1 MELADDAQR
10 RADAGRSQGTGIAV
24 REQRQRTAYLFQ
36 LVGPEPG
43 HSRID
48 GNIGFM
54 DGHGLFFQGCRRGF
68 STVGFML
75 AGTSHHLGQGPV
87 QVDRRRPG
95 RIEVPADSFQVRQKG
110 RISPFL
116 AQGPRRQDD
125 GISRSDADS
134 RRPADSQD
142 GNGLAHVLPRLAGQ
156 IDFFKGQLRLV
167 QEEQR
172 ARLPA
177 QCIHY
182 TVNPP

>member
-1 MELADDAQR
+1 M
-10 RADAGRSQGTGIAV
+10 
-24 REQRQRTAYLFQ
+24 
-36 LVGPEPG
+36 
-43 HSRID
+43 
-48 GNIGFM
+48 
-54 DGHGLFFQGCRRGF
+54 
-68 STVGFML
+68 
-75 AGTSHHLGQGPV
+75 

-125 GISRSDADS
+125 GIGRSDADS

-142 GNGLAHVLPRLAGQ
+142 GNGLAHVLPGMAGQ